1 MPLPY
6 NGPKGELNFEQDFV
20 ELLISKGWDKEIL
33 YHKTVAELVDN
44 WRDVIFQRNRTELN
58 NVPLSES
65 EMDRLLDTVRSQA
78 NTPVKANGFI
88 LGETVPVLRD
98 SDSPDTKNVG
108 KDVFLNIF
116 SPDEIAGG
124 SSIYQIAEQVVFD
137 EQEDTRDR
145 RGDIT
150 LLIDGI
156 PVIHI
161 ELKASGVPIDEA
173 TTQIKK
179 YIQERKFT
187 GFMGLVQVF
196 WAITP
201 EDALYFANP
210 GDASNMNPAFFFH
223 WGSRDNEIIRNWK
236 ELIDGKSNILSI
248 PEAHQ
253 MIGYYAVADTNKDV
267 LKICRSY
274 QYTAI
279 RAIVKRA
286 KDQKWG
292 DRDQLGGFVWCTT
305 GGGKTL
311 TSYKAGQIIIDRGYA
326 DKVVFLV
333 DRKALDSQSNREYN
347 SFAPDGKKVHNTSK
361 TTRLFNLL
369 LSDKS
374 DEEMIIT
381 SMQKVYRI
389 NDEKSADRKDELE
402 KIKKKRIVFIVD
414 EAHRSQFGEMHRIVK
429 ETFYHALFFGFTGTP
444 IFPENMRDGEQITE
458 TVFGRCLAVY
468 SLATGIRDGNVLGFY
483 PKGRSTYDDDEL
495 RKNVALRQC
504 GAVSIE
510 EAKKDQDKWEI
521 YRYFT
526 MKAPMASQKDE
537 YGNLKRD
544 SSGRLQK
551 GIEEYLPLD
560 QYNNDDH
567 RMKVVQDI
575 IDNFDTVAHG
585 EYGTLFHGILATT
598 SIPEAYEY
606 WKLFKKLAPELRV
619 TALFDA
625 STDTNTGKEFDVEVA
640 LTSIVKDYSDTYDL
654 KLSWKDDPKC
664 EKYKEDL
671 IARLAHSKPY
681 TNIGDNQCLDIVIVV
696 HQLLTGFDSQFVNV
710 LYLDQVL
717 ETDALIQAISR
728 TNRVYDNN
736 EKPMGLLKFYRKIH
750 TMKVNLN
757 DALRLYCQGDYADV
771 QVMDLEENTAKMN
784 TSYQI
789 IKELFEA
796 DHISGFVQLP
806 KSDESRQKFRK
817 GFFTLKSLMRT
828 VMLQGLKWDNEYGKR
843 LDFDKQTYS
852 ILSMRYEDLPSNRGN
867 GGKKVKKPGW
877 NMFTNLT
884 PHEMD
889 KIDAE
894 YLEKQFRIVTLK
906 DVTKKEE
913 QLFRQAAAIEDIKKN
928 IGILPIRKQKYALQV
943 LDDIKKGVLLVEEGK
958 KFMEYIEE
966 YAGKTIRKAIESFT
980 ENFGISSDDF
990 FAIYTST
997 GDFMIALSNLEQ
1009 TADMDKVK
1017 KFFNITSGM
1026 KAKAMLHDT
1035 LYNYIKEQKADAV
1048 E

>member
-6 NGPKGELNFEQDFV
+6 TGQKGEANFEKDFV
-20 ELLISKGWDKEIL
+20 ELLISRGWDKDIL
-33 YHKTVAELVDN
+33 YHKTVADLIDN
-44 WRDVIFQRNRTELN
+44 WRDVIFSRNRSELN

-65 EMDRLLDTVRSQA
+65 EMDRLLDTVRAKA
-78 NTPVKANGFI
+78 NTPVKANEFI
-88 LGETVPVLRD
+88 LGETVPVRRD
-98 SDSPDTKNVG
+98 GDSPDTKHAG

-116 SPDEIAGG
+116 SPAEIAGG

-156 PVIHI
+156 PMIHI
-161 ELKASGVPIDEA
+161 ELKASGVDILEA
-173 TTQIKK
+173 TNQINK
-179 YIQERKFT
+179 YIHERKFT

-210 GDASNMNPAFFFH
+210 GEASKMNSAFFFH
-223 WGSRDNEIIRNWK
+223 WGNRDNEIITNWK
-236 ELIDGKSNILSI
+236 ELIDGTANILSI

-286 KDQKWG
+286 KEQKWG

-333 DRKALDSQSNREYN
+333 DRKALDSQSEREYN
-347 SFAPDGKKVHNTSK
+347 SFAPDGKKVHHTRKTSQ
-361 TTRLFNLL
+361 LFNLL

-483 PKGRSTYDDDEL
+483 PKGRSTYDDEVL
-495 RKNVALRQC
+495 RENVAIRQC
-504 GAVSIE
+504 GATSRE
-510 EAKKDQDKWEI
+510 EAKKDKDMWEI
-521 YRYFT
+521 YRFFT
-526 MKAPMASQKDE
+526 MKAPMASQYDE
-537 YGNLKRD
+537 YGKLKRD
-544 SSGRLQK
+544 KSGRLQK
-551 GIEEYLPLD
+551 GVEDYLPSD
-560 QYNNDDH
+560 QYNNDEH
-567 RMKVVQDI
+567 RLKVVQDI
-575 IDNFDTVAHG
+575 IDNFDTIAIG
-585 EYGTLFHGILATT
+585 ENKTLFHGILATT

-606 WKLFKKLAPELRV
+606 WQLFKKLAPQLRV

-625 STDTNTGKEFDVEVA
+625 STDTNTGREFNVEKA
-640 LTSIVKDYSDTYDL
+640 LTAIVKDYSDTYGL
-654 KLSWKDDPKC
+654 NLSWKDDPKC
-664 EKYKEDL
+664 EKFKEDL

-681 TNIGDNQCLDIVIVV
+681 TNIGNDQCLDIVIVV
-696 HQLLTGFDSQFVNV
+696 HQLLTGFDSQYVNV

-717 ETDALIQAISR
+717 ETDGLIQAISR
-728 TNRVYDNN
+728 TNRVFNN
-736 EKPMGLLKFYRKIH
+736 EEKPMGFLKFYRKIH
-750 TMKVNLN
+750 TMEVNLTE
-757 DALRLYCQGDYADV
+757 ALRLYCQGDYANV
-771 QVMDLEENTAKMN
+771 QVMDLDENIAKMN
-784 TSYQI
+784 SSYQS
-789 IKELFEA
+789 IKKIFEV
-796 DHISGFVQLP
+796 DHIVNFVQLP

-817 GFFTLKSLMRT
+817 DFYTLKSLMRT
-828 VMLQGLKWDNEYGKR
+828 AMLQGLKWDNEYGSQ
-843 LDFDKQTYS
+843 LEFDKQTYN
-852 ILSMRYEDLPSNRGN
+852 ILTMRYEDLPSNRGN
-867 GGKKVKKPGW
+867 GGKKNKKPGW
-877 NMFTNLT
+877 DMTTNLT
-884 PHEMD
+884 TYEMD

-906 DVTKKEE
+906 DVTEKEE
-913 QLFRQAAAIEDIKKN
+913 QLFRQAAAIEEIKKN
-928 IGILPIRKQKYALQV
+928 IGFLPARKQKYALQV
-943 LDDIKKGVLLVEEGK
+943 LEDVKAGSLLVEEGRT
-958 KFMEYIEE
+958 FMEYIEE
-966 YAGKTIRKAIESFT
+966 YASRAIRNAIEVFT
-980 ENFGISSDDF
+980 SNFGISAYDF
-990 FAIYTST
+990 FDIYTSV

-1017 KFFNITSGM
+1017 TYFNVTSSM
-1026 KAKAMLHDT
+1026 KAKALLHDA
-1035 LYNYIKEQKADAV
+1035 LYTYIKEQKADS
-1048 E
+1048 ED

>member
-6 NGPKGELNFEQDFV
+6 TGQKGEANFEKDFV
-20 ELLISKGWDKEIL
+20 DLLITKGWDKDII
-33 YHKTVAELVDN
+33 YHKTVADLIEN
-44 WRDVIFQRNRTELN
+44 WRNVIFQRNQTELN

-65 EMDRLLDTVRSQA
+65 EMDRLLDIVKAQA

-88 LGETVPVLRD
+88 LGETVPIRRD
-98 SDSPDTKNVG
+98 SDSADTKNAG

-116 SPDEIAGG
+116 SPAEIAGG

-161 ELKASGVPIDEA
+161 ELKASGVDISEA
-173 TTQIKK
+173 TNQIKK

-210 GDASNMNPAFFFH
+210 GEANNMNPAFFFH
-223 WGSRDNEIIRNWK
+223 WGNRDNEIITNWK
-236 ELIDGKSNILSI
+236 ELINGVSNILSI

-253 MIGYYAVADTNKDV
+253 LIGYYAVADTNKDV

-286 KDQKWG
+286 KEQKWG

-333 DRKALDSQSNREYN
+333 DRRALDSQSEREYN
-347 SFAPDGKKVHNTSK
+347 SFAPDGKKVHNTSS

-374 DEEMIIT
+374 DQEMIIT
-381 SMQKVYRI
+381 SMQKVSRI
-389 NDEKSADRKDELE
+389 SDEKSSDRKDELE

-414 EAHRSQFGEMHRIVK
+414 EAHRSQFGEMHRVVK

-495 RKNVALRQC
+495 RENVAIRQC
-504 GAVSIE
+504 GATSKE
-510 EAKKDQDKWEI
+510 EAKNDSNKWEI
-521 YRYFT
+521 YRFFT
-526 MKAPMASQKDE
+526 VKAPMASQYDE
-537 YGNLKRD
+537 LGNLKRD
-544 SSGRLQK
+544 SNGRIQK
-551 GIEEYLPLD
+551 GIEEYLPSD
-560 QYNNDDH
+560 QYNNANH
-567 RMKVVQDI
+567 RLKVVQDI
-575 IDNFDTVAHG
+575 IDNFDTIAHG

-606 WKLFKKLAPELRV
+606 WKLFKKHAPQLRV

-625 STDTNTGKEFDVEVA
+625 STDTNTGNEFDVEKA
-640 LTSIVKDYSDTYDL
+640 LTAIVKDYADTYGLD
-654 KLSWKDDPKC
+654 LSWKDDHKC
-664 EKYKEDL
+664 EKFKEDL
-671 IARLAHSKPY
+671 IARLAHSIPY
-681 TNIGDNQCLDIVIVV
+681 TNIGDDQCLDIVIVV
-696 HQLLTGFDSQFVNV
+696 HQLLTGFDSQYVNV

-750 TMKVNLN
+750 TMEVNLTE
-757 DALRLYCQGDYADV
+757 ALKLYCQGDYANV
-771 QVMDLEENTAKMN
+771 QVMDLDENITKMN
-784 TSYQI
+784 SSYQS
-789 IKELFEA
+789 IKELFDA
-796 DHISGFVQLP
+796 DHIINFAQLP

-817 GFFTLKSLMRT
+817 DFYMLKSLMRT
-828 VMLQGLKWDNEYGKR
+828 AMLQGLKWDNEYGNQ
-843 LDFDKQTYS
+843 LEFDKQTYK
-852 ILSMRYEDLPSNRGN
+852 ILTMRYEDLPSNRGN
-867 GGKKVKKPGW
+867 GGKKTKRPGW
-877 NMFTNLT
+877 DMPTNLST
-884 PHEMD
+884 REMD
-889 KIDAE
+889 KIDAD
-894 YLEKQFRIVTLK
+894 YLETQFRIVTLK
-906 DVTKKEE
+906 DITEKEE
-913 QLFRQAAAIEDIKKN
+913 QIFRQAGAIEAIKKN
-928 IGILPIRKQKYALQV
+928 IGVLPVRKQKYALQV
-943 LDDIKKGVLLVEEGK
+943 LEDVKSGALLVEEGRT
-958 KFMEYIEE
+958 FMEYIEE
-966 YAGKTIRKAIESFT
+966 YASKATRMAIELFT
-980 ENFGISSDDF
+980 SNFGISADEF
-990 FAIYTST
+990 FAIYSSV
-997 GDFMIALSNLEQ
+997 GDFIIALSNLEQ
-1009 TADMDKVK
+1009 TADMDRVK
-1017 KFFNITSGM
+1017 NYFNVTSIM
-1026 KAKAMLHDT
+1026 KAKALLHDA
-1035 LYNYIKEQKADAV
+1035 LYTYIKEQKADS
-1048 E
+1048 EE